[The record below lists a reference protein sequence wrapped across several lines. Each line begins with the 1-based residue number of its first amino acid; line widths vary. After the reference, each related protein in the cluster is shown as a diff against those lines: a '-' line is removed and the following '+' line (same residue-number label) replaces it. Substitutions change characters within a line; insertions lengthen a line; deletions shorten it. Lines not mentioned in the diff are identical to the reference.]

1 MRSDTVDWLMGYL
14 MLSYQPLDDV
24 ETARLAEETAR
35 LAEFVQTSAGRALNA
50 AIFDGF
56 GTMYSDIS
64 YALGRAVALNMVGSD
79 L

>member
-24 ETARLAEETAR
+24 ETARLV
-35 LAEFVQTSAGRALNA
+35 EFVKTSAGRALNA

>member
-1 MRSDTVDWLMGYL
+1 VRSDTVDWLMGYL

-24 ETARLAEETAR
+24 ETARLV
-35 LAEFVQTSAGRALNA
+35 EFVQTSAGRALNA

>member
-1 MRSDTVDWLMGYL
+1 VRSDTVDWLMGYL
-14 MLSYQPLDDV
+14 MLSSQPLDD
-24 ETARLAEETAR
+24 AETAR
-35 LAEFVQTSAGRALNA
+35 LAEFVQTSAGSALNA

>member
-1 MRSDTVDWLMGYL
+1 MRSNTVDWLMGYL

-24 ETARLAEETAR
+24 ETARLVA
-35 LAEFVQTSAGRALNA
+35 FVQTSAGRALNA
-50 AIFDGF
+50 AIFDSF
-56 GTMYSDIS
+56 GTMYSGIS

>member
-14 MLSYQPLDDV
+14 MLSYQPLNDA
-24 ETARLAEETAR
+24 ETER

-50 AIFDGF
+50 AISDGF
-56 GTMYSDIS
+56 GTMYSYIS